1 MTPPSYPFPTDLPL
15 DPAPRLAE
23 LRRTEPI
30 SVVEFAGAPAWL
42 LTRYDDVRA
51 ALNEPGLLGFFPGMM
66 EGTEEEA
73 AAAEQGSFLMMMNGP
88 PHSRLRRFVSGALGA
103 RRVAALRPSAEHTAH
118 RLVAELRDAELRGS
132 GAQAELIHDL
142 AAPLAIDTLGTLIGV
157 DVTAHPDFARW
168 STDVTALFGEADQ
181 KTVQQSGMELFG
193 FIATLVDAE
202 RDGAGLVGDLL
213 RATGTDGDRLTDAEV
228 TGLIGQLLLNG
239 YVPTAMVFGLAALR
253 VFTTAGLAAALR
265 ADPTLLP
272 GAVNELLRLD
282 PAAAGNADRPFR
294 ARVDV
299 EIGGTRIRRGE
310 VVIAP
315 LGAANRDPAYFTDP
329 DRLDPA
335 RRPNP
340 HLSFSP
346 GVHHC
351 LGAALARMQL
361 EVGLAALLDAGP
373 LEVVGAPR
381 WHTGLIGETQ
391 LTALP
396 VRVPAPA

>member
-1 MTPPSYPFPTDLPL
+1 MTPPSYPFPTEFPL
-15 DPAPRLAE
+15 DPPPRLAE

-30 SVVEFAGAPAWL
+30 SLVEFAGAPAWL

-51 ALNEPGLLGFFPGMM
+51 ALNEPGLLGYFPGMT
-66 EGTEEEA
+66 EGTEAEA
-73 AAAEQGSFLMMMNGP
+73 SAAEQGSFLMMMNGP
-88 PHSRLRRFVSGALGA
+88 PHTRLRRFVSGALGA
-103 RRVAALRPSAEHTAH
+103 RRVAALRPSAERTAH
-118 RLVAELRDAELRGS
+118 RLVAGLRGS
-132 GAQAELIHDL
+132 GAPIELIHDL
-142 AAPLAIDTLGTLIGV
+142 AAPLAIDTLGALISV
-157 DVTAHPDFARW
+157 DVTAHADFARW

-181 KTVQQSGMELFG
+181 ETVQQSGMELFG
-193 FIATLVDAE
+193 FIAALVDAE
-202 RDGAGLVGDLL
+202 RDGAGLIGDLF
-213 RATGTDGDRLTDAEV
+213 RATDADGGGLSDAEV

-239 YVPTAMVFGLAALR
+239 YVPTAMVFGLSALR
-253 VFTTAGLAAALR
+253 VLTTPCLATELR
-265 ADPTLLP
+265 ADPGLLP
-272 GAVNELLRLD
+272 GAVDELLRLD

-294 ARVDV
+294 ARTDV

-361 EVGLAALLDAGP
+361 EVGLAALIDGGP
-373 LEVVGAPR
+373 LEVVGEPR

-391 LTALP
+391 LSALP
-396 VRVPAPA
+396 VRVPAHA